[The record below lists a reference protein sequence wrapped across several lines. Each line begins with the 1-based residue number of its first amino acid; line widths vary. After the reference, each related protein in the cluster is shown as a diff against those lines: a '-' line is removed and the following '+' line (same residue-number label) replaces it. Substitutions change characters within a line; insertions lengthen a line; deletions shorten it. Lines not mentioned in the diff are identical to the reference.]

1 MTASKGMAMAAGGV
15 MGLALAVGAL
25 WVWQHAGAQ
34 EWVQAAQRPEIAAWA
49 VRSGAVAGGALAQLV
64 WVVMVAD
71 RVYGRDLF
79 GRLLRWGSG
88 LAAGGAAVSAVVL
101 GLAGR

>member
-1 MTASKGMAMAAGGV
+1 
-15 MGLALAVGAL
+15 
-25 WVWQHAGAQ
+25 
-34 EWVQAAQRPEIAAWA
+34 
-49 VRSGAVAGGALAQLV
+49 LAQLV